1 MLELIEDL
9 GMMYPTEK
17 SKRKYRFGLYKC
29 FCGNKFKVQI
39 AMVKN
44 KNTNSCGCLQKQR
57 IKESNTTHGQVSH
70 RLYYVWY
77 EMIQRCNNLKHK
89 DYVNYGARGIKVC
102 NRWLNVANFIEDMYP
117 SYQEGQSID
126 RKENDKGYSPDNCRW
141 VYRDIQ
147 NRNKRKIQSNN
158 KSGYKGVSW
167 HKASNKWSSQITVKG
182 KKIYLG
188 VFNEINK
195 AIKAYDDYITNN
207 NLEYIKNFN

>member
-141 VYRDIQ
+141 VNSTVQ

>member
-9 GMMYPTEK
+9 GMLYASEK
-17 SKRKYRFGLYKC
+17 SKRKYRFGLFKC
-29 FCGNKFKVQI
+29 FCGNEFKVQI
-39 AMVKN
+39 TMVKN

-77 EMIQRCNNLKHK
+77 EMIQRCNNSKHK

-102 NRWLNVANFIEDMYP
+102 DRWLNVANFIEDMYP
-117 SYQEGQSID
+117 SYREGLSID
-126 RKENDKGYSPDNCRW
+126 RKENDKGYNYSNCRW
-141 VYRDIQ
+141 ANRTVQ
-147 NRNKRKIQSNN
+147 NTNKRKIQSNN

-167 HKASNKWSSQITVKG
+167 HKASNKWSSQITVNG

-188 VFNEINK
+188 IFNEINK
-195 AIKAYDDYITNN
+195 AIKVYDDYITNN